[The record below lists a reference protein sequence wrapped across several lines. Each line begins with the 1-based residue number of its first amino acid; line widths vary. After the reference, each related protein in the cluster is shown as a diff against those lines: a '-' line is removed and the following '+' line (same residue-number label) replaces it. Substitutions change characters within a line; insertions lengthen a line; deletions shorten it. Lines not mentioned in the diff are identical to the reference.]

1 MLHRGP
7 THGLN
12 PACSKG
18 LLMEEKCITN
28 SAQVWCPGRWFQT
41 NSGVLLYGQVLC
53 SQEICGHPGPWRM
66 LAQEGA
72 AALANRGQ
80 RLHSFDCQESPWR
93 LRPANQN
100 SKLFNSSAAGRA
112 EQAPRTWCGRTEEPE
127 SLGGEQH
134 GSPRQQASGVA
145 PLSASKAAGGFGV
158 LANRG
163 LSRRGGA
170 PSSGAMREPPPQALR
185 FSLARGLWVL
195 LPCLGPK
202 KPSGRVTG
210 GHPNLQPSSRSPSQ
224 AGIG

>member
-93 LRPANQN
+93 LHPANQN

-112 EQAPRTWCGRTEEPE
+112 ERAPRTWCGRTEEPE

-170 PSSGAMREPPPQALR
+170 PSSGAMREPPR
-185 FSLARGLWVL
+185 R
-195 LPCLGPK
+195 
-202 KPSGRVTG
+202 PSGLAWPESYG
-210 GHPNLQPSSRSPSQ
+210 SSSPASVPRNP
-224 AGIG
+224 AAA